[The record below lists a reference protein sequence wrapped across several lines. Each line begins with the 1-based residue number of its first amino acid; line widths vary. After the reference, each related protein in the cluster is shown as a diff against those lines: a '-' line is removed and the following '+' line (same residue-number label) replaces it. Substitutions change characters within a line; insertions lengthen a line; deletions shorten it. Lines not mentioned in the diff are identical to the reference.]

1 METTYKQSLIG
12 KFDADE
18 LREIYESLSKDTKAM
33 VDAKAERVAVEMRK
47 RNQSFSRDMALEL
60 MFKTAAHTQNLDLLV

>member
-1 METTYKQSLIG
+1 MTYKQSLIG

-18 LREIYESLSKDTKAM
+18 LRDIYESLSKDAKAM

-47 RNQSFSRDMALEL
+47 RGQAFSRDMALEL

>member
-47 RNQSFSRDMALEL
+47 RNQAFSRDMALEL